1 MGRKL
6 VVDRLTALF
15 FFFVIRKA
23 KTLPDGRVECTLR
36 VYWGEFVGKGANY
49 RIAKATAAKLAMQAL
64 ERRDSHETGP
74 VRE

>member
-1 MGRKL
+1 MHC
-6 VVDRLTALF
+6 

-36 VYWGEFVGKGANY
+36 VHWGEFVGKGANY

-64 ERRDSHETGP
+64 ERRDGHETGP
-74 VRE
+74 LRE